1 MNNTETLYFTDI
13 EDFVS
18 SVMCEFNE
26 LDLVNFDKISII
38 SSASQVAD
46 LVTEFIR
53 YGMDIGDI
61 NISAP
66 DYDLYDGEYVITLS
80 SLDLWCEKFKRDGE
94 YFNVDGTIVYVSND
108 ANSKCL
114 SHVKGDKIYY
124 FEIGEDEELDVDTDA
139 DAEFSCSKSCENY
152 FMCGADGHEDDADYT
167 VTIKANI
174 DADEAMKVIDEM
186 EKRINRMCNTFDEMF
201 MFDNFFRRRRL

>member
-13 EDFVS
+13 EDFACNVS
-18 SVMCEFNE
+18 DKYDALKDE
-26 LDLVNFDKISII
+26 LDEVSVIAKYDKVKDIIKELLCIGYDICCIDIHDPGYGGYDDEYII
-38 SSASQVAD
+38 S
-46 LVTEFIR
+46 LFER
-53 YGMDIGDI
+53 
-61 NISAP
+61 NIF
-66 DYDLYDGEYVITLS
+66 
-80 SLDLWCEKFKRDGE
+80 CEPFKRENDYIDDE
-94 YFNVDGTIVYVSND
+94 SVIIYVSND

-114 SHVKGDKIYY
+114 SHIKSDEIYY
-124 FEIGEDEELDVDTDA
+124 FEIGKDDVDVDVDTDA

-152 FMCGADGHEDDADYT
+152 SMCGADGNEDDVDYT

-201 MFDNFFRRRRL
+201 MPPSS

>member
-13 EDFVS
+13 EDFACNVS
-18 SVMCEFNE
+18 DKYDALKDE
-26 LDLVNFDKISII
+26 LDEVSVIAKYDKVKDIIKELLCIGYDICCIDIHDPGYGGYDDEYII
-38 SSASQVAD
+38 S
-46 LVTEFIR
+46 LFER
-53 YGMDIGDI
+53 
-61 NISAP
+61 NIF
-66 DYDLYDGEYVITLS
+66 
-80 SLDLWCEKFKRDGE
+80 CEPFKRENDYIDDE
-94 YFNVDGTIVYVSND
+94 SVIIYVSND

-114 SHVKGDKIYY
+114 SHIKSDEIYY
-124 FEIGEDEELDVDTDA
+124 FEIGKDDVDVDVDTDA

-152 FMCGADGHEDDADYT
+152 SMCGADGNEDDVDYT

-201 MFDNFFRRRRL
+201 MFNNFFRHRRL